1 MNLNRRVSIIVPVY
15 NGTATI
21 AECLESFAAQ
31 SYPGH
36 DIEVFIVDDGSTD
49 GTPEFVERL
58 VGQWDEQKPHVTV
71 LRQAHQGPAAARNRG
86 AAAAAG
92 EFLLFTD
99 ADCVAEQDW
108 VEQMVSPF
116 QSPEVAAVKGA
127 YRTRQRSLV
136 ARFAQ
141 AEFDARYRLLAAARY
156 VDVVFSYSAAFR
168 RELFIGIGGFDTTFP
183 VADNEDT
190 ELSYRVASA
199 GHKIVFNPRAIIY
212 HRHPATLKQYLRKKY
227 SRAYW
232 RMMVYKRFPGKAV
245 RDSYTPQSLKIQ
257 IATVY
262 LALSGLLLLP
272 MTTGG
277 AYAVMA
283 SGVLF
288 AGTALPFV
296 WQLPR
301 EDVAL
306 KLVSPFLLL
315 CRATVMASGLLR
327 AMPRLLNGDH
337 DNASI

>member
-1 MNLNRRVSIIVPVY
+1 MNLHKRVSIVVPVY
-15 NGTATI
+15 NGMATI
-21 AECLESFAAQ
+21 TECLESFADQ
-31 SYPGH
+31 TYPGRE
-36 DIEVFIVDDGSTD
+36 IEVFLVDDGSTD
-49 GTPEFVERL
+49 ETPEFVEQL
-58 VGQWDEQKPHVTV
+58 VGQWGDDKPRITV

-86 AAAAAG
+86 AAAATG

-99 ADCVAEQDW
+99 ADCVAEHDW

-116 QSPEVAAVKGA
+116 ESAEVAAVKGA

-141 AEFDARYRLLAAARY
+141 AEFDARYRLLATARY
-156 VDVVFSYSAAFR
+156 IDVVFSYSAGFR
-168 RELFIGIGGFDTTFP
+168 RALFVGIGGFDTSFP

-190 ELSYRVASA
+190 ELSYRLSAA

-212 HRHPATLKQYLRKKY
+212 HRHPATLRQYLRKKY

-257 IATVY
+257 IVMIY
-262 LALSGLLLLP
+262 FALSGLILLP
-272 MTTGG
+272 LTTGG

-283 SGVLF
+283 AGVLF

-296 WQLPR
+296 WQLPPG
-301 EDVAL
+301 DLAL
-306 KLVSPFLLL
+306 KLASPFLLL
-315 CRATVMASGLLR
+315 CRAAVMASGLLR
-327 AMPRLLNGDH
+327 AIPRLVSG
-337 DNASI
+337 AFS

>member
-1 MNLNRRVSIIVPVY
+1 MNLGKRVSIVVPVY

-21 AECLESFAAQ
+21 TECLESFAAQ

-36 DIEVFIVDDGSTD
+36 DIEVLIVDDGSTD
-49 GTPEFVERL
+49 QTPEFVERL
-58 VGQWDEQKPHVTV
+58 VGQWDDEKPRVTV

-86 AAAAAG
+86 AAAATG

-99 ADCVAEQDW
+99 ADCVAEYDW
-108 VEQMVSPF
+108 VKQMVLPF

-127 YRTRQRSLV
+127 YKTRQRSLV

-141 AEFDARYRLLAAARY
+141 AEFDARYRLLAASRY
-156 VDVVFSYSAAFR
+156 VDVVFSYSAGFR
-168 RELFIGIGGFDTTFP
+168 RELFISIGGFDTTFP

-190 ELSYRVASA
+190 ELSYRVATA

-212 HRHPATLKQYLRKKY
+212 HRHPATFKQYLRKKH

-257 IATVY
+257 IAAVY
-262 LALSGLLLLP
+262 LASAGAILLP
-272 MTTGG
+272 VTTGG
-277 AYAVMA
+277 GYVVMVA
-283 SGVLF
+283 AGIF
-288 AGTALPFV
+288 AGTVMPFV

-301 EDVAL
+301 EEVAL
-306 KLVSPFLLL
+306 KLVSPLLLL

-327 AMPRLLNGDH
+327 AMPRLLSGT
-337 DNASI
+337 

>member
-1 MNLNRRVSIIVPVY
+1 MSMSKRVTIVVPAY
-15 NGTATI
+15 NATATI
-21 AECLESFAAQ
+21 AECLDSFATQ

-36 DIEVFIVDDGSTD
+36 DIEVFIVDDGSSD
-49 GTPEFVERL
+49 GTPELVEQI
-58 VGQWDEQKPHVTV
+58 VGQWAEDKPRVTL

-86 AAAAAG
+86 AAAATGA
-92 EFLLFTD
+92 FLLFTD
-99 ADCVAEQDW
+99 ADCVAEHDW

-116 QSPEVAAVKGA
+116 QFPEVAAVKGA
-127 YRTRQRSLV
+127 YKTRQRSLV

-141 AEFDARYRLLAAARY
+141 AEFDARYRMLAGAQY
-156 VDVVFSYSAAFR
+156 IDVVFSYSAGFR
-168 RELFIGIGGFDTTFP
+168 RDLFIGIGGFDTGFP

-190 ELSYRVASA
+190 ELSYRVAAA

-212 HRHPATLKQYLRKKY
+212 HRHPATLRQYLRKKY

-262 LALSGLLLLP
+262 LALAGTILLP
-272 MTTGG
+272 VTTGG
-277 AYAVMA
+277 GYAVLA
-283 SGVLF
+283 AAWIF
-288 AGTALPFV
+288 AGTVLPFV
-296 WQLPR
+296 WHLPR
-301 EDVAL
+301 GEVGL

-327 AMPRLLNGDH
+327 AMPRFLGSFL
-337 DNASI
+337 S